1 VTRRALFI
9 RFIEYNRRLHRGVA
23 RKGETAVEAND
34 RKDHLSE
41 IKTSLTW
48 LQAYQGEGEAAVA
61 ARHKILLRYYG
72 AVYRYLLGMLRDP
85 AAAEELSQEFAVRLL
100 RGDFKHFDPQRGR
113 FRDYVKV
120 ALRHLVMDYWRLKR
134 QRKEKEPQP
143 LQRGQAESLVVEK
156 DIDFDKAFAEKW
168 KEELLARTWE
178 ALQKN
183 QEESGQPYYTV
194 LRCKTAQPNLH
205 ATELAQ
211 QVSGQ
216 LGRPITA
223 EAMRQ
228 LLHRARRRFAELLV
242 EEVERTL
249 DTTEPGQ
256 VAEEL
261 IDLGL
266 MCYCRSAVSGAE
278 RLS

>member
-1 VTRRALFI
+1 VD
-9 RFIEYNRRLHRGVA
+9 
-23 RKGETAVEAND
+23 AVEAND
-34 RKDHLSE
+34 LNDHLSE

-48 LQAYQGEGEAAVA
+48 LQAYQGEGEAAVV
-61 ARHKILLRYYG
+61 ARQKILLRYYR

-242 EEVERTL
+242 EEAERTL